1 MNAENWSDQENDAIV
16 AVYFKML
23 KDDLAGRAYNKAM
36 NNRALQ
42 QSLGRSKGSIE
53 FKNCN
58 ISAALVGFGLP
69 YINGYQPRF
78 NLQMALAEAVSR
90 WLAKNPSFETSSATE
105 VTQGFADALPLFFG
119 VPPTMQNAPPPAEL
133 SQLEAIARR
142 FDVAGRDERNRSLGK
157 AGEERVFH
165 HERAHLQASG
175 RRDLAAKVRWV
186 SQEDGDGA
194 GYDIASFAPNGSPR
208 LIEVKTTNG
217 WERTPFY
224 ISRNELEV
232 ANTRR
237 QEWSLVRLFDF
248 SREVRAFELR
258 PPLESHVSLM
268 ATQYQAAFN

>member
-105 VTQGFADALPLFFG
+105 VAQGFSDAPPLFFG
-119 VPPTMQNAPPPAEL
+119 VPPTMPMMIEP
-133 SQLEAIARR
+133 RR
-142 FDVAGRDERNRSLGK
+142 
-157 AGEERVFH
+157 
-165 HERAHLQASG
+165 
-175 RRDLAAKVRWV
+175 
-186 SQEDGDGA
+186 
-194 GYDIASFAPNGSPR
+194 
-208 LIEVKTTNG
+208 
-217 WERTPFY
+217 
-224 ISRNELEV
+224 
-232 ANTRR
+232 
-237 QEWSLVRLFDF
+237 
-248 SREVRAFELR
+248 
-258 PPLESHVSLM
+258 
-268 ATQYQAAFN
+268 